1 MREIKFR
8 AFNKKTQKM
17 EYYDPFFVGPSR
29 LPPLDGWD
37 GTRVPMQFTGLK
49 DKNGKEIYEGDIV
62 EYQYISTKEIGVVEY
77 DPQSTLY
84 GPTVCEVEEGCWS
97 VLAEK
102 ETKVIGNVW
111 ENPDLLAANK

>member
-8 AFNKKTQKM
+8 AWDTAEIPFYN
-17 EYYDPFFVGPSR
+17 DPANSRMSFYGPKFSMDDNENTLTFHTPAGAHGPAGDANSWQR
-29 LPPLDGWD
+29 FIL
-37 GTRVPMQFTGLK
+37 MQYTGLK

-84 GPTVCEVEEGCWS
+84 GPTVCEVEE
-97 VLAEK
+97 
-102 ETKVIGNVW
+102 
-111 ENPDLLAANK
+111 